1 LEYVNF
7 PKTWRKRN
15 EDDFEKKLISSTKN
29 LNDLLSLLKYDEVAN
44 INWDDIKVEKLDDES

>member
-44 INWDDIKVEKLDDES
+44 IN